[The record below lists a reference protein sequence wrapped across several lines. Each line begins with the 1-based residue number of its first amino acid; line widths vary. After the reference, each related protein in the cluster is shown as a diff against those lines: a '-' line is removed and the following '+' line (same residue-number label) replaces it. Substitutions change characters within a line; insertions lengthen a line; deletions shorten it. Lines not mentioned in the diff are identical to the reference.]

1 VTVVTGNGGRR
12 ILVVSTVEEAEAL
25 LRARLHQEDVVKLVV
40 PVVGQGL
47 LDWLAN
53 DEEAFAYADGVAD
66 RMAEGLPAEVVD
78 SGPGEAD
85 VQLAIR
91 DALATFPADEIVVV
105 VHSGDELD
113 DVLSPEGTRVLEGVP
128 VRVVALER

>member
-1 VTVVTGNGGRR
+1 MGVNGRR
-12 ILVVSTVEEAEAL
+12 ILVVSTVEEAEAA
-25 LRARLHQEDVVKLVV
+25 LRSRLHDDDVVKLVV
-40 PVVGQGL
+40 PVVGQGF

-53 DEEAFAYADGVAD
+53 DEKAFAYADGLAD
-66 RMAEGLPAEVVD
+66 RMAEGLPADVVD

-91 DALATFPADEIVVV
+91 DALATFPADEIVVAV
-105 VHSGDELD
+105 RSGDELD
-113 DVLSPEGTRVLEGVP
+113 DVLSPAGVRMFEGVP